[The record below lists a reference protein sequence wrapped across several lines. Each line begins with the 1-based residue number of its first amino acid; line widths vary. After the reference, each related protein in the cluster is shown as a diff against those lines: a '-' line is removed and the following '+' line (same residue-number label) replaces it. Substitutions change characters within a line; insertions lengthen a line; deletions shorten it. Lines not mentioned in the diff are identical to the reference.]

1 MSQQDFET
9 HLRPAYEIYLKEHK
23 SELFVSL
30 DERDLTFEEF
40 LDKIKNDYSFPQMWG
55 IDTEFVSLSDEERY
69 KVFFSLNYETGMEFN
84 PELKPD
90 YDNEYWEPTPTRK
103 VKVTYNNRTFE
114 FYEKVNE
121 MKPSDVQPK
130 IPLSLWSYDEV
141 FPRKYKLVRERDGL
155 TKAGNKYKW
164 IEWNEDGTFQS
175 SHDEPGLGRSFI
187 LDPHSISYNWMTT
200 VVTEIIE
207 QREDYIKFRTSN
219 SVYELFIQN

>member
-9 HLRPAYEIYLKEHK
+9 HLKPAYENYLKKHK
-23 SELFVSL
+23 SEPFVSL
-30 DERDLTFEEF
+30 DECDLTFEEF
-40 LDKIKNDYSFPQMWG
+40 LIRIKKVYSFPRMWG

-69 KVFFSLNYETGMEFN
+69 KVFFSNNYETGMEYN
-84 PELKPD
+84 PEMKPD

-114 FYEKVNE
+114 FYEKIN
-121 MKPSDVQPK
+121 KFNSSDIQPK
-130 IPLSLWSYDEV
+130 INLSYEDVS
-141 FPRKYKLVRERDGL
+141 PRRYKLIRENDGL
-155 TKAGNKYKW
+155 VNAGNKIKW
-164 IEWNEDGTFQS
+164 IESNTDKTFHS
-175 SHDEPGLGRSFI
+175 SHEEPGLGRSFI
-187 LDPHSISYNWMTT
+187 LDPHSISYTWMTT

>member
-23 SELFVSL
+23 SELFVQL
-30 DERDLTFEEF
+30 DECDLTFEEF

-114 FYEKVNE
+114 FYEKIN
-121 MKPSDVQPK
+121 KFNSSDVQPK
-130 IPLSLWSYDEV
+130 IGLSYEDV
-141 FPRKYKLVRERDGL
+141 APRKYKLVRERDGL
-155 TKAGNKYKW
+155 TKSGNRILW
-164 IEWNEDGTFQS
+164 IDWEKDGTFHS
-175 SHDEPGLGRSFI
+175 SHYEPKLERSLI
-187 LDPHSISYNWMTT
+187 VDPHGMSYTWMTT